1 MFPLVM
7 LICYTHFIIFLC
19 SHVMLKNLNRERDS
33 GFVFVSGLKVE
44 YMIPNNPSSKRTY
57 RVNNI
62 IQCAAKLRYV

>member
-1 MFPLVM
+1 
-7 LICYTHFIIFLC
+7 
-19 SHVMLKNLNRERDS
+19 MLKNLNRKRDS

-62 IQCAAKLRYV
+62 AQCPARLRYV